1 MIILLINIML
11 FSSIN
16 QSSLETPQYKLV
28 KKYKKFEI
36 RDYEKMIVAYTNI
49 EEQYRQSTYTGFRR
63 IANYIFGGNNKNME
77 IAMTAPVLTKIPSEE
92 NIDLHEVSFVM
103 PRKFDLDSLPT
114 PDLESVKISER
125 RLGRVAVYTFGGWAT
140 ENRTKYFVNRLIKSL
155 KDEDIETYGEIM
167 VAQYNSPWVP
177 PPFRKNEIIISIN

>member
-63 IANYIFGGNNKNME
+63 IANYIFGGNDKSME
-77 IAMTAPVLTKIPSEE
+77 ISMTAPVLTKFPTDFNS
-92 NIDLHEVSFVM
+92 NIFEVSFVM
-103 PRKFDLDSLPT
+103 PKKHNIKSLPK
-114 PDLESVKISER
+114 PNLETVLISER
-125 RLGRVAVYTFGGWAT
+125 QLGRVAVFKFGGWAT
-140 ENRTKYFVNRLIKSL
+140 ENRTKYYIDQLINSL
-155 KDEDIETYGEIM
+155 KKEEIDPVGDTM
-167 VAQYNSPWVP
+167 VAQYNSPWVI
-177 PPFRKNEIIISIN
+177 PPFRKNEIIIPIK